1 MNSYKKYK
9 VLDETLSDS
18 AKKWVKSEK
27 SLIESIRNYKECF
40 DDPKLVY
47 NKEQINKRY
56 SLCLSNYH
64 NAVKQEIN
72 LLEKSNKLFEVKKSF
87 VEYHNNFLIRYNES
101 S

>member
-47 NKEQINKRY
+47 NKE
-56 SLCLSNYH
+56 
-64 NAVKQEIN
+64 
-72 LLEKSNKLFEVKKSF
+72 
-87 VEYHNNFLIRYNES
+87 
-101 S
+101 